1 MEHVYIYSTPWCAYC
16 KMAKEFFKKNDVTY
30 TEYDVSTDMVKR
42 QEMLDKTH
50 QMGVPVIV
58 IGNKI
63 VVGFERARI
72 SEFLGIK

>member
-1 MEHVYIYSTPWCAYC
+1 
-16 KMAKEFFKKNDVTY
+16 MAKEFFKKNDVTY